1 MKLEDAIEEVEYEVR
16 KDPEEVIMI
25 VLAHG
30 IIFLGLV
37 FNSMPLVYI
46 SFFLLIMTG
55 VEIIEKRLDRI
66 IEGGEKE

>member
-30 IIFLGLV
+30 FIFLGLV